1 MRARTLAGLGVFAL
15 LALGGA
21 CGRSA
26 PPPDTPPAADTAQA
40 IVVGAGL
47 AGLSAAVEMGR
58 RGVDVLVVDRNSV
71 AGGHTVLAGGVAL
84 VQTPVQEAAGIEDS
98 PEQAYRDWMSWT
110 EDGDAEWTRYY
121 AEHSRDM
128 IYDWVTEM
136 GVKFVRVAPGHGNSV
151 PRFHF
156 TSGRAVHLVLPIYRT
171 ALGLPNVRFLF
182 NHRVDRLLRDGDRV
196 TGIVATDLRSGAQQS
211 LRAAHVVLATGGFE
225 NDTDRVLANWMPDL
239 PRPDRL
245 FSGAAPSATGSGH
258 DMAIAAGARLDRIDR
273 HYIYVNG
280 LPDPRDPGHHHA
292 LTAGNEAS
300 LWVNAQGRRFTNEAG
315 YDKDILV
322 DILRQTPNT
331 YWAIFDNATRDGFAA
346 RGAAWLKNPGEGQPL
361 LDDPAI
367 VLQAQTLGELAA
379 MAKLPEA
386 ALRETVQR
394 YNAMIDAG
402 TDTDFGRFASADDA
416 PPKVSTPPYFA
427 VQLFLMT
434 RKTMGGVAVDRQMR
448 ALDDAGRVVPGL
460 YAVGELNGSLG
471 INGRHGL
478 DGTFLGPAILSGR
491 LAGQSIAAAYPD
503 AAPTQGQGAPV
514 ADARGDAD
522 WRPALTTTDL
532 DKLLAVSRDGY
543 WHFEASHTLV
553 RERGYPCTACH
564 SSRLPFA
571 PVTDSAGRLAQTA
584 VCTTCH

>member
-1 MRARTLAGLGVFAL
+1 MSARIPAGFTVCAL

-21 CGRSA
+21 CDRSA
-26 PPPDTPPAADTAQA
+26 PPSDAQPTADAAQA

-84 VQTPVQEAAGIEDS
+84 VQTPVQEAAGIDDS
-98 PEQAYRDWMSWT
+98 PQQAYRDWMSWT

-121 AEHSRDM
+121 AEHSREM
-128 IYDWVTEM
+128 IYDWVTAM

-182 NHRVDRLLRDGDRV
+182 NQRVDRLLRDGNRV
-196 TGIVATDLRSGAQQS
+196 TGIVATDLRSGAQQT
-211 LRAAHVVLATGGFE
+211 LRAANVVLATGGFE

-258 DMAIAAGARLDRIDR
+258 DMATAAGARLDRIDR

-280 LPDPRDPGHHHA
+280 LPDPRDPEHHHA
-292 LTAGNEAS
+292 LTAGNES
-300 LWVNAQGRRFTNEAG
+300 SVWVNAQGRRFTNEAG

-322 DILRQTPNT
+322 AILRQTPNA
-331 YWAIFDNATRDGFAA
+331 YWAIFDNAARDGFAA
-346 RGAAWLKNPGEGQPL
+346 RGAAWLKNPGQDHPL
-361 LDDPAI
+361 LEDPAV
-367 VLQAQTLGELAA
+367 VLQAQTLGELAQ

-386 ALRETVQR
+386 ALRETVGR

-402 TDTDFGRFASADDA
+402 TDTDFGRFSSPDDT
-416 PPKVSTPPYFA
+416 PPKISQPPYFA

-448 ALDDAGRVVPGL
+448 ALDDGGRVIPGL

-503 AAPTQGQGAPV
+503 AAPAQGAPD
-514 ADARGDAD
+514 ADARGDAG
-522 WRPALTTTDL
+522 WRPALTAADL
-532 DKLLAVSRDGY
+532 DKLLAVPRDGY
-543 WHFEASHTLV
+543 WHFETSHALV

-571 PVTDSAGRLAQTA
+571 PVTETAGRLAQTA

>member
-1 MRARTLAGLGVFAL
+1 MTARTLAGLGVCAL

-21 CGRSA
+21 CSRSV
-26 PPPDTPPAADTAQA
+26 PPSPDAAQA

-58 RGVDVLVVDRNSV
+58 RGVDVLVVDQNSV

-98 PEQAYRDWMSWT
+98 PGQAYRDWMSWT

-121 AEHSRDM
+121 AEHSREM

-136 GVKFVRVAPGHGNSV
+136 GVEFVRVAPGHGNSV

-156 TSGRAVHLVLPIYRT
+156 TSGRAVNLVLPIYRT
-171 ALGLPNVRFLF
+171 ALGLPSVRFLF

-196 TGIVATDLRSGAQQS
+196 TGIVATDLRDGAQSS
-211 LRAAHVVLATGGFE
+211 LRAVNVVLATGGFE

-239 PRPDRL
+239 ARPDRL
-245 FSGAAPSATGSGH
+245 LSGAAPSATGTGH
-258 DMAIAAGARLDRIDR
+258 DMAMAAGARLDRIDR

-280 LPDPRDPGHHHA
+280 LPDPRDHEHRHA
-292 LTAGNEAS
+292 LTAGNESS

-322 DILRQTPNT
+322 DILRQTPNS
-331 YWAIFDNATRDGFAA
+331 YWVIFDSAARDDFGA
-346 RGAAWLKNPGEGQPL
+346 RGAAWLNNAGQGHPL
-361 LDDPAI
+361 LDDPAT
-367 VLQAQTLGELAA
+367 VLRAQTLGDLAA
-379 MAKLPEA
+379 LAELPEA
-386 ALRETVQR
+386 ALRDSVDR

-402 TDTDFGRFASADDA
+402 ADSDFGRFASADDA
-416 PPKVSTPPYFA
+416 PPKISVPPYYA

-434 RKTMGGVAVDRQMR
+434 RKTMGGVAVDREMR
-448 ALDDAGRVVPGL
+448 AVDGGGRVVPGL

-491 LAGQSIAAAYPD
+491 LAGQSIAATYPD
-503 AAPTQGQGAPV
+503 TASVAEQAAPVTDGR
-514 ADARGDAD
+514 DDAD
-522 WRPALTTTDL
+522 RRLTLTAADL
-532 DKLLAVSRDGY
+532 DRLLAVHRDGY
-543 WHFEASHTLV
+543 WHFEVSHALV
-553 RERGYPCTACH
+553 RERRYSCTACH

-571 PVTDSAGRLAQTA
+571 PVTDNAGRLAQTV